1 MKEFKGTKGKWSS
14 GTIYGVVISDQA
26 TKRPTYDDR
35 DYESEMEYYGGYLIC
50 ESIPTPEDS
59 ILIAAAPELLE
70 ALQELHDLLEE
81 NEPNWYLVRHHNK
94 AEKAIN
100 KALGL

>member
-1 MKEFKGTKGKWSS
+1 MKEFKGTKGKWSN

-70 ALQELHDLLEE
+70 ASIFALRFIQKTGINYDNAEMYNKL
-81 NEPNWYLVRHHNK
+81 NE
-94 AEKAIN
+94 AIN